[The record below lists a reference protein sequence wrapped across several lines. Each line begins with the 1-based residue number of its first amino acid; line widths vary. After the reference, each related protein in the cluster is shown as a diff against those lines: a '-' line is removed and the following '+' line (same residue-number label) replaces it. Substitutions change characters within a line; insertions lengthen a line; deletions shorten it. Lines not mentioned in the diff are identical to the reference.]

1 MVIVYI
7 VIGFA
12 LAYLIYKQLDKNAN
26 GEAVK
31 QKDSELSA
39 KSDQLSSQ
47 IDELKK
53 KADQIE
59 DKRDDKEN
67 YWNK

>member
-7 VIGFA
+7 AIGIS
-12 LAYLIYKQLDKNAN
+12 LAYLIYKQLDKDAN
-26 GEAVK
+26 GEVVK
-31 QKDSELSA
+31 QKDSELAA
-39 KSDQLSSQ
+39 KSDQLSIQ

-53 KADQIE
+53 KADQVE